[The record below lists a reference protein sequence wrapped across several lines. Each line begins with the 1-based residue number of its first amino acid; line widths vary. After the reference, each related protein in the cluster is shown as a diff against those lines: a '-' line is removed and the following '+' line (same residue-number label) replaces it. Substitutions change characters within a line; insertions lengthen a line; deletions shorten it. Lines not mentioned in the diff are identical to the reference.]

1 MFRREEVRFAVKA
14 LPLGGPNR
22 AELERTMMPHP
33 LVYHELP
40 YDPEFGLYNSRLVS
54 LRFPNVS
61 AENMYWAVRREAVFR
76 HTGEYTLEISG
87 PDAEKLLN
95 LVFTRDMSKVKA
107 GRCSYQFACYE
118 DGGMITDGVVVR
130 LADDRFWYAQAE
142 GDLYSWLKAHG
153 RGMDVKVHDPNVW
166 ISQVQG
172 PNSLKIL
179 EAAIDGDYPEPF
191 RYFDSAM
198 VSIAGQEL
206 LITRTGFT
214 NELGWEFYMTEDI
227 DAEAV
232 GDKIYEVGKPFGLRP
247 ISIFGARRIESGLLN
262 AGSDFDETTTPFDVG
277 LGSMVDFDKGD
288 FIGREALMNAPREC
302 RFWGM
307 TIADGTAWNARPVWL
322 SGTTGETDEPIEP
335 VGQITSSAWSPYLQC
350 GVAFVRM
357 DSPEHGPGTE
367 VNVECK
373 DGQVHKGV
381 LCELPLYDKDRAIPR
396 GKLVDIPE
404 IPEE

>member
-1 MFRREEVRFAVKA
+1 MSRREEVRFAVKA

-22 AELERTMMPHP
+22 AELMRTMMPHP
-33 LVYHELP
+33 LVYQELP
-40 YDPEFGLYNSRLVS
+40 YDPEFGLYNSRLVA
-54 LRFPNVS
+54 LRFPSVP
-61 AENMYWAVRREAVFR
+61 AEEMYWAVRREAVTR
-76 HTGEYTLEISG
+76 HTGEYALEISG
-87 PDAEKLLN
+87 PDAVNLLN
-95 LVFTRDMSKVKA
+95 LVFTRDVSKVKV

-118 DGGMITDGVVVR
+118 EGGMITDGVLVR
-130 LADDRFWYAQAE
+130 LAEDRFWYGQAE

-153 RGMDVKVHDPNVW
+153 RGMDVKVIDPNLW

-179 EAAIDGDYPEPF
+179 EAAIDGPYPEPF
-191 RYFDSAM
+191 RYFDSAT
-198 VSIAGQEL
+198 VSIANQEL

-214 NELGWEFYMTEDI
+214 NELGWEYYMTPDI

-232 GDKIYEVGKPFGLRP
+232 GDRIAEVGEQFGLRP

-277 LGSMVDFDKGD
+277 LGAMVDFDKGD
-288 FIGREALMNAPREC
+288 FIGREALMKADKRC

-307 TIADGTAWNARPVWL
+307 KVEGEGAFPWNGYAIKIDN
-322 SGTTGETDEPIEP
+322 EE
-335 VGQITSSAWSPYLQC
+335 VGQVCSSAWSPYLQC

-357 DSPEHGPGTE
+357 NSADHGPGTQ
-367 VNVECK
+367 VDVDCK
-373 DGQVHKGV
+373 DGQVHPGV
-381 LCELPLYDKDRAIPR
+381 LCELPMYDKDRAIPR

-404 IPEE
+404 VPEG